1 MRRETIARLTAVLL
15 LLPVAAAAQITDLR
29 LPISLDADST
39 AYDGKNSMLMFRG
52 LRMTQGTIG
61 IEAEEGRASN
71 LNFEDSVWQFSGNVV
86 IDVENGHIE
95 SDTADLKFTNHQLRL
110 ATIAGSPATFELKRP
125 GSEETT
131 YAEAGKLRYDLLA
144 GTIEFSGNA
153 VITEG
158 GNQIAS
164 DYLIYNI
171 VEQRINARGSPG
183 DDGKVRI
190 TYTPKDGTAR
200 QQDSGSPGATA
211 GPAPEPEAEPEPEAK
226 PQPEP
231 EDGAR

>member
-1 MRRETIARLTAVLL
+1 MRRNIIVRIAAVLF
-15 LLPVAAAAQITDLR
+15 LLPAAAAAQITDLR

-52 LRMTQGTIG
+52 LRLSQGTIG
-61 IEAEEGRASN
+61 IEADEGRASN
-71 LNFEDSVWQFSGNVV
+71 LDFEDSVWQFSGNVV

-95 SDTADLKFTNHQLRL
+95 CDTADLQFTEHQLTL
-110 ATIAGSPATFELKRP
+110 ATIAGAPATFELKRP

-144 GTIEFSGNA
+144 GTIEFSEDA

-164 DYLIYNI
+164 NYLVYNI
-171 VEQRINARGSPG
+171 HEQRINAQGSPDG
-183 DDGKVRI
+183 DGKVRI
-190 TYTPKDGTAR
+190 TYTPKDEAGESGE
-200 QQDSGSPGATA
+200 QQDSEPGVDAD
-211 GPAPEPEAEPEPEAK
+211 EPEPED
-226 PQPEP
+226 
-231 EDGAR
+231 DGP

>member
-1 MRRETIARLTAVLL
+1 MRRNIIVRFAAVLF
-15 LLPVAAAAQITDLR
+15 LLPAAAAAQITDLR

-52 LRMTQGTIG
+52 LRLSQGTIG

-71 LNFEDSVWQFSGNVV
+71 LDFEDSVWQFSGNVV

-95 SDTADLKFTNHQLRL
+95 CDTADLQFTEHQLTL
-110 ATIAGSPATFELKRP
+110 ATIAGAPATFELKRP

-144 GTIEFSGNA
+144 GTIEFSEDA

-164 DYLIYNI
+164 NYLIYNI
-171 VEQRINARGSPG
+171 IEQRINAQGSPDG
-183 DDGKVRI
+183 DGKVRI
-190 TYTPKDGTAR
+190 TYTPKDESG
-200 QQDSGSPGATA
+200 DSGDQDNADAPGDS
-211 GPAPEPEAEPEPEAK
+211 EEPEPG
-226 PQPEP
+226 
-231 EDGAR
+231 DGGP

>member
-1 MRRETIARLTAVLL
+1 MRRNIIVRFAAVLF
-15 LLPVAAAAQITDLR
+15 LLPAAAAAQITDLR

-52 LRMTQGTIG
+52 LRLSQGTIG

-71 LNFEDSVWQFSGNVV
+71 LDFEDSVWQFSGNVV

-95 SDTADLKFTNHQLRL
+95 CDTADLQFTEHQLTL
-110 ATIAGSPATFELKRP
+110 ATIAGAPATFELKRP

-144 GTIEFSGNA
+144 GTIEFSEDA

-164 DYLIYNI
+164 NYLVYNI
-171 VEQRINARGSPG
+171 LEQRINAQGSPDG
-183 DDGKVRI
+183 DGKVRI
-190 TYTPKDGTAR
+190 TYTPKDEAGESGE
-200 QQDSGSPGATA
+200 QQDTEPGVDAD
-211 GPAPEPEAEPEPEAK
+211 EPEPG
-226 PQPEP
+226 P
-231 EDGAR
+231 EDGGP

>member
-1 MRRETIARLTAVLL
+1 MRRNITVRLAAVLF
-15 LLPVAAAAQITDLR
+15 LLPAAAAAQITDLR

-52 LRMTQGTIG
+52 LRLSQGTIG
-61 IEAEEGRASN
+61 IEADEGRASN
-71 LNFEDSVWQFSGNVV
+71 LDFEDSTWQFSGNVV

-95 SDTADLKFTNHQLRL
+95 CDTADLQFTEHQLTL
-110 ATIAGSPATFELKRP
+110 ATIAGAPATFELKRP

-144 GTIEFSGNA
+144 GTIEFSENA

-164 DYLIYNI
+164 NYLIYNI
-171 VEQRINARGSPG
+171 IEQRINAQGSPDG
-183 DDGKVRI
+183 DGKVRI
-190 TYTPKDGTAR
+190 TYTPKDESGDSSD
-200 QQDSGSPGATA
+200 QDKADLPGDADESESGD
-211 GPAPEPEAEPEPEAK
+211 
-226 PQPEP
+226 
-231 EDGAR
+231 DGS

>member
-1 MRRETIARLTAVLL
+1 MRRETFVRLVAVLS

-71 LNFEDSVWQFSGNVV
+71 LNFEDSVWQFAGSVV

-95 SDTADLKFTNHQLRL
+95 CNTADLQFTDHQLTL

-144 GTIEFSGNA
+144 GTIEFSGEA

-171 VEQRINARGSPG
+171 VEQRINAQGSPA

-190 TYTPKDGTAR
+190 TYTPKDEAGQPR
-200 QQDSGSPGATA
+200 Q
-211 GPAPEPEAEPEPEAK
+211 PEAPDETDERGPGDNG
-226 PQPEP
+226 Q
-231 EDGAR
+231 

>member
-1 MRRETIARLTAVLL
+1 MLPAV
-15 LLPVAAAAQITDLR
+15 AAAQITDLR

-39 AYDGKNSMLMFRG
+39 AYDGKRSMLMFRG

-61 IEAEEGRASN
+61 IEADEGRASN
-71 LNFEDSVWQFSGNVV
+71 LDFEDSVWQFSGNVV

-95 SDTADLKFTNHQLRL
+95 CDTADLQFTDHQLTL
-110 ATIAGSPATFELKRP
+110 ATIAGGPATFELTRP

-144 GTIEFSGNA
+144 GTIEFSGDA

-164 DYLIYNI
+164 NFLVYNI
-171 VEQRINARGSPG
+171 VEQRINAQGSPEG
-183 DDGKVRI
+183 DGKVRI
-190 TYTPKDGTAR
+190 TYTPKEGAGETEEQESDDASETDSEQEPGDGG
-200 QQDSGSPGATA
+200 Q
-211 GPAPEPEAEPEPEAK
+211 
-226 PQPEP
+226 
-231 EDGAR
+231 

>member
-1 MRRETIARLTAVLL
+1 MRRETTVRLIAILL
-15 LLPVAAAAQITDLR
+15 LLPAAAAAQVTDLR

-61 IEAEEGRASN
+61 IVAEEGRASN
-71 LNFEDSVWQFSGNVV
+71 LNFEDSVWQFSGNVI

-95 SDTADLKFTNHQLRL
+95 CDSADLQFTNHQLTL

-131 YAEAGKLRYDLLA
+131 YAEAGILRYDLLA
-144 GTIEFSGNA
+144 GTIEFSGDA

-164 DYLIYNI
+164 NYLVYNI
-171 VEQRINARGSPG
+171 LEQRINAQGSPDG
-183 DDGKVRI
+183 DGKVRI
-190 TYTPKDGTAR
+190 TYTPKDGTIEP
-200 QQDSGSPGATA
+200 QDTDTSGETV
-211 GPAPEPEAEPEPEAK
+211 E
-226 PQPEP
+226 PEP
-231 EDGAR
+231 EDGGQ

>member
-1 MRRETIARLTAVLL
+1 MRRNITVRLAAVLF
-15 LLPVAAAAQITDLR
+15 LLPAAAAAQITDLR

-52 LRMTQGTIG
+52 LRLSQGTIG
-61 IEAEEGRASN
+61 IEADEGRASN
-71 LNFEDSVWQFSGNVV
+71 LDFEDSTWQFSGNVV

-95 SDTADLKFTNHQLRL
+95 CDTADLQFTEHQLTL
-110 ATIAGSPATFELKRP
+110 ATIAGAPATFELKRP

-144 GTIEFSGNA
+144 GTIEFSENA

-164 DYLIYNI
+164 NYLIYNI
-171 VEQRINARGSPG
+171 IEQRINAQGSPDG
-183 DDGKVRI
+183 DGKVRI
-190 TYTPKDGTAR
+190 TYTPKDESG
-200 QQDSGSPGATA
+200 DSSDQEHADSPGDADESES
-211 GPAPEPEAEPEPEAK
+211 G
-226 PQPEP
+226 
-231 EDGAR
+231 EDGS

>member
-1 MRRETIARLTAVLL
+1 MRRNIIVRIAAVLF
-15 LLPVAAAAQITDLR
+15 LLPAAAAAQITDLR

-52 LRMTQGTIG
+52 LRLSQGTIG
-61 IEAEEGRASN
+61 IEADEGRASN
-71 LNFEDSVWQFSGNVV
+71 LDFEDSVWQFSGNVV

-95 SDTADLKFTNHQLRL
+95 CDTADLQFTEHQLTL
-110 ATIAGSPATFELKRP
+110 ATIAGAPATFELKRP

-144 GTIEFSGNA
+144 GTIEFSEDA

-164 DYLIYNI
+164 NYLVYNI
-171 VEQRINARGSPG
+171 LEQRINAQGSPDG
-183 DDGKVRI
+183 DGKVRI
-190 TYTPKDGTAR
+190 TYTPKDEAGESGE
-200 QQDSGSPGATA
+200 QQDTEPGVDAD
-211 GPAPEPEAEPEPEAK
+211 EPEPED
-226 PQPEP
+226 
-231 EDGAR
+231 DGP

>member
-1 MRRETIARLTAVLL
+1 MRRETFVRLVAVLS
-15 LLPVAAAAQITDLR
+15 LLPAAAAAQITDLR

-71 LNFEDSVWQFSGNVV
+71 LNFEDSVWQFAGRVV

-95 SDTADLKFTNHQLRL
+95 CDTADLQFTNHQLTL

-144 GTIEFSGNA
+144 GTIEFSGEA

-171 VEQRINARGSPG
+171 VEQRINAQGSPA

-190 TYTPKDGTAR
+190 TYTPKDEAGQP
-200 QQDSGSPGATA
+200 QQPEMPGETD
-211 GPAPEPEAEPEPEAK
+211 EPEPGDNG
-226 PQPEP
+226 Q
-231 EDGAR
+231 

>member
-1 MRRETIARLTAVLL
+1 MRRDITLRLTVVLL
-15 LLPVAAAAQITDLR
+15 MLPAVAAAQITDLR

-39 AYDGKNSMLMFRG
+39 AYDGKRSMLMFRG

-61 IEAEEGRASN
+61 IEADEGRASN
-71 LNFEDSVWQFSGNVV
+71 LDFEDSVWQFSGNVV

-95 SDTADLKFTNHQLRL
+95 CDTADLQFTDHQLTL
-110 ATIAGSPATFELKRP
+110 ATIAGGPATFELTRP

-144 GTIEFSGNA
+144 GTIEFSGDA

-164 DYLIYNI
+164 NFLVYNI
-171 VEQRINARGSPG
+171 VEQRINAQGSPEG
-183 DDGKVRI
+183 DGKVRI
-190 TYTPKDGTAR
+190 TYTPREGAGDTEEQESDDASETDSEQEPGDGG
-200 QQDSGSPGATA
+200 Q
-211 GPAPEPEAEPEPEAK
+211 
-226 PQPEP
+226 
-231 EDGAR
+231 

>member
-1 MRRETIARLTAVLL
+1 MRSKLNVRLAAILVLL
-15 LLPVAAAAQITDLR
+15 PAAAAAQITDLR

-61 IEAEEGRASN
+61 IEADEGRASN
-71 LNFEDSVWQFSGNVV
+71 LDFQDSVWQFSGNVI

-95 SDTADLKFTNHQLRL
+95 CETADLRFTDHQLTL
-110 ATIAGSPATFELKRP
+110 ATIAGKPATFELKRT

-144 GTIEFSGNA
+144 GTIEFSGDA

-158 GNQIAS
+158 GNKIAS
-164 DYLIYNI
+164 NYLVYNI
-171 VEQRINARGSPG
+171 IEQRINAQGSPDG
-183 DDGKVRI
+183 DGKVRI
-190 TYTPKDGTAR
+190 TYTPKEDAA
-200 QQDSGSPGATA
+200 DSGQPDETDAPG
-211 GPAPEPEAEPEPEAK
+211 ESAE
-226 PQPEP
+226 PQPE
-231 EDGAR
+231 DGGQ